1 MELLYFGDF
10 WEVGWDYWLDEEND
24 DFYWYF
30 QGSILKVFRLSDE
43 RDEVEMIKGKPQHR
57 GKKD

>member
-1 MELLYFGDF
+1 MEVLYFGDF

-30 QGSILKVFRLSDE
+30 
-43 RDEVEMIKGKPQHR
+43 
-57 GKKD
+57 

>member
-1 MELLYFGDF
+1 MEVLYFGDF

-30 QGSILKVFRLSDE
+30 WGSILKVFRLSDE
-43 RDEVEMIKGKPQHR
+43 RDEVEMIKGKP
-57 GKKD
+57 

>member
-1 MELLYFGDF
+1 MEVLYFGDF